1 MHGQIFIYVPIRG
14 HRRQAT
20 RKNIKQST
28 LDIYS
33 ITDVLRGVCSDNA
46 SAMDKTCN
54 ELAKLLE
61 AAGTQWDPM
70 KYRLRCL
77 GHVLNLRG
85 QAFLFTKDKE
95 AIDLAIT

>member
-1 MHGQIFIYVPIRG
+1 
-14 HRRQAT
+14 
-20 RKNIKQST
+20 
-28 LDIYS
+28 
-33 ITDVLRGVCSDNA
+33 
-46 SAMDKTCN
+46 MDKTCN